1 MRVAL
6 ITITG
11 CGLAVSNRV
20 IEGLDDSVVD
30 LFLPGKFEGKSDVAT
45 IYTESLSSLTSRI
58 FNKYDGIVY
67 IMAMG
72 IVLRVIAPNIRDK
85 YNDPAIVVIDDV
97 GRYVISALSGHE
109 GGANRLSL
117 KIAGILHTDAVI
129 TTGSESVKDV
139 IIGIGCKRGAFADDI
154 KQAIEN
160 SLRDVNIPM
169 DRVRLLSTIDLKAHE
184 PGLIAVSRELNIPL
198 RIIARDE
205 IASCLIEYKESEF
218 VRKSIGVGAVCEPAA
233 ILGGRKTKLILTKQK
248 FSGITIAIAVEN
260 FTW

>member
-11 CGLAVSNRV
+11 CGLAVGNRV
-20 IEGLDDSVVD
+20 IDAFGDAVMD
-30 LFLPGKFEGKSDVAT
+30 LFLPKKFEGQSTAAN
-45 IYTESLSSLTSRI
+45 IYTESLSALTSRI

-72 IVLRVIAPNIRDK
+72 IVLRVIAPNIKDK
-85 YNDPAIVVIDDV
+85 YSDPAVVVIDDV

-139 IIGIGCKRGAFADDI
+139 IIGIGCKRGVLADDI
-154 KQAIEN
+154 KLAIEK
-160 SLRDVNIPM
+160 SLRDVNIPI
-169 DRVRLLSTIDLKAHE
+169 DRVRLLSTIDLKANE
-184 PGLIAVSRELNIPL
+184 PGLVSASQELDIPL
-198 RIIARDE
+198 RIVSREE

-218 VRKSIGVGAVCEPAA
+218 VKKSIGVGAVCEPAA

-248 FSGITIAIAVEN
+248 FAGITIAIAVEN